1 MFVVAQDL
9 SSNNE
14 SPMEKRS
21 VIRRQAV
28 VEQVLEIL
36 SERIKDRT
44 YPPNSRLPSENS
56 LADEFKVSRVTIRRA
71 LDVLVSRGNI
81 YRMQGVGTFVSS
93 ISQIANPIVNPIL
106 FQDLIRNQGY
116 EPGIQFIHAQ
126 IVPLTILL
134 AEKLN
139 INMDEKIVDLQK
151 VFTADGEPVIFCS
164 NLIPKWVLKGSL
176 FQEVLRQPSITEPIF
191 DFLAN
196 ECGEALAFYIST
208 LRLDAMGN
216 CPIKMKEFLPTMPAL
231 VIDEVGYNNQEK
243 PIMQSVHYY
252 PGNRMKF
259 ELIRRRNIL

>member
-1 MFVVAQDL
+1 MFSLNLYL
-9 SSNNE
+9 STNDKY
-14 SPMEKRS
+14 PMEKRS
-21 VIRRQAV
+21 VIRHQAV
-28 VEQVLEIL
+28 VEQVLDIL

-44 YPPNSRLPSENS
+44 YPPNSKLPSENS
-56 LADEFKVSRVTIRRA
+56 LAEEFKVSRVTIRRA
-71 LDVLVSRGNI
+71 MDILVSGGNI
-81 YRMQGVGTFVSS
+81 YRMQGVGSFVSS

-126 IVPLTILL
+126 VVPLTNQL
-134 AEKLN
+134 AEKMKISL
-139 INMDEKIVDLQK
+139 DEEIVELQK

-164 NLIPKWVLKGSL
+164 NIIPKWVLKGSL

-196 ECGEALAFYIST
+196 ECGEALTFYISS

-216 CPIKMKEFLPTMPAL
+216 CPIKMKDFSPTTPAL

-243 PIMQSVHYY
+243 PIMLSVHYY
-252 PGNRMKF
+252 PGNHMKF
-259 ELIRRRNIL
+259 ELIRRRSIL